1 VRKLNFSAW
10 LKITKDLWVLDTVKN
25 GYQIEFNVFPQGSS
39 FMNEIQFCK
48 QKTEIV
54 STEIDKLLMK
64 GAIKEVDSVE
74 DQFISNLFKVP

>member
-1 VRKLNFSAW
+1 MDV
-10 LKITKDLWVLDTVKN
+10 DTVKN

-54 STEIDKLLMK
+54 STEIDKLLPAPHW
-64 GAIKEVDSVE
+64 GLVTAALSADRASGV
-74 DQFISNLFKVP
+74 